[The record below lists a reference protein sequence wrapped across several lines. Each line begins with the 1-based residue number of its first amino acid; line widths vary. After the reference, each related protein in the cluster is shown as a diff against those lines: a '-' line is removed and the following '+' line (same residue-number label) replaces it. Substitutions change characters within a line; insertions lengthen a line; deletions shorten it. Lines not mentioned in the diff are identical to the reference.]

1 MYSVIWAVVSR
12 CTVQKYLGSVY
23 TCTAA
28 QVVMV
33 VSQCTGVYNH
43 QYQCRQCSDRVT
55 LTTHKVNI
63 SEQMLY
69 RQFKWFIL
77 KQININSLWNG
88 KKSIHICTRLSCL
101 LIECGMYVV
110 VVLDNV
116 VMSGLVKECWEWCF
130 DKIIWISSWH
140 SSVEFSIKFI
150 FISQIVSSQQPCD
163 GGDTRILDQVSLIHS
178 LDMKTWQNWWIYLFW
193 SQNLKKK
200 I

>member
-1 MYSVIWAVVSR
+1 
-12 CTVQKYLGSVY
+12 
-23 TCTAA
+23 
-28 QVVMV
+28 
-33 VSQCTGVYNH
+33 
-43 QYQCRQCSDRVT
+43 
-55 LTTHKVNI
+55 
-63 SEQMLY
+63 MLY

-77 KQININSLWNG
+77 KQIIITSSWNG
-88 KKSIHICTRLSCL
+88 KISIYMFKR
-101 LIECGMYVV
+101 LIECPMYVV

-130 DKIIWISSWH
+130 DRIIWISTWH
-140 SSVEFSIKFI
+140 SSVEFLIKFI

-163 GGDTRILDQVSLIHS
+163 GGDTRILDQVSLIDS